1 MRNATLSVL
10 WVLLLGA
17 SAAAAQTD
25 DMDPGGDA
33 APDAPADEAPAD
45 PTIDP
50 AVADPAV
57 ADPAVADPAADD
69 AAASDAAASDA
80 AASDAAASDDLS
92 SPAGSTADESAAE
105 ASATEELAAPDA
117 EASEEAEEEEA
128 PAPPQLPWRNSFFSW
143 THQVTFNSFVRDAQL
158 SYNPLYVQ
166 ALSLAPRWYLAPTSY
181 FMAIQSLQV
190 ELTDSDGDALNRDP
204 QLGDTV
210 IEFRQMFP
218 WEGFMFMGQARVTL
232 PVSKISQAAQV
243 YLGTG
248 LGLTVVRPIPEI
260 NLTLAGVFRWSHTF
274 AGSNVARTGVPQPD
288 SCPGGPMITS
298 AGAGMAPEFATA
310 TCDQLG
316 TASTGRDSI
325 LSGFFATLAFDAL
338 TINLQAFFFS
348 VYGHELAPAYVNV
361 ATREEPLMIADG
373 SPTHWRNFTYF
384 AVSVGYQVTSWLNLS
399 LGIQNSHI
407 VASAWNP
414 DGSIRNPLFT
424 PDTQA
429 FLSATVQLDTIY
441 TEMAGSADD
450 GLTPE
455 ERQRR
460 RQGLA
465 SGPSTGV
472 AF

>member
-17 SAAAAQTD
+17 STAAAQTD
-25 DMDPGGDA
+25 EVDPGEGVEAPDDSAPDAVGEPA
-33 APDAPADEAPAD
+33 APDEAAPAEAQD
-45 PTIDP
+45 D
-50 AVADPAV
+50 AVAEE
-57 ADPAVADPAADD
+57 PAALDV
-69 AAASDAAASDA
+69 
-80 AASDAAASDDLS
+80 
-92 SPAGSTADESAAE
+92 
-105 ASATEELAAPDA
+105 SATEDLAAPDA
-117 EASEEAEEEEA
+117 EAEAEAEQAATEAEEEEQDA
-128 PAPPQLPWRNSFFSW
+128 PAPADLPWRNSFFSW
-143 THQVTFNSFVRDAQL
+143 THQATFNSFVPDGQL

-166 ALSLAPRWYLAPTSY
+166 AFSLSPRWYLAPASY
-181 FMAIQSLQV
+181 FVAIQSLQLEV
-190 ELTDSDGDALNRDP
+190 TDADGDALNRDP

-210 IEFRQMFP
+210 VEFRQMFP

-232 PVSKISQAAQV
+232 PVSKASQAAQV
-243 YLGTG
+243 YFGTG

-274 AGSNVARTGVPQPD
+274 AGSNVVRTGIPQPD
-288 SCPGGPMITS
+288 SCPAGPMISS
-298 AGAGMAPEFATA
+298 AGPGTAPEFATA
-310 TCDQLG
+310 MCDQLG

-338 TINLQAFFFS
+338 SINLQAFFFS

-361 ATREEPLMIADG
+361 ATSEEPLMIADG

-384 AVSVGYQVTSWLNLS
+384 ALSVGYQFTSWLNLS
-399 LGIQNSHI
+399 LGIQNSHL

-424 PDTQA
+424 PDTQV

-441 TEMAGSADD
+441 TEAAGSADD